1 MRTHVALPTR
11 CVACDDGT
19 VKPEPFYYDWGG
31 RRFQLC
37 RCSRCTH
44 QFVHPPLGPED
55 QAFLYSDSYFS
66 KDGDWVC
73 GIFGAAYVDAE
84 AALTAEAHEILDFLP
99 VSTGRLLDVGC
110 AGGVFLNEARRR
122 GFEAAGIELNQS
134 MAAHART
141 AYRLDVVSARIE
153 DVPFDQWSGAF
164 DVVTLL
170 DCLEHIPQ
178 PLAAMRKI
186 SRWLRPGGVVF
197 VRGPLMNSVFV
208 RAKEGLRRLL
218 RISKRLPGYP
228 LDANWF
234 NKRSLTTLLRLS
246 GFEPPRWIDEGVLFA
261 NLLARRRAE
270 FLELPLAV

>member
-1 MRTHVALPTR
+1 MRPTPPPR
-11 CVACDDGT
+11 CVACGHMR
-19 VKPEPFYYDWGG
+19 VKPEPFFYEWRG

-37 RCSRCTH
+37 RCTRCTH
-44 QFVHPPLGPED
+44 QFVNPSVTHDD
-55 QAFLYSDSYFS
+55 QALIYSDRYFT

-73 GIFGAAYVDAE
+73 GMFNASYADAVPQLVAE
-84 AALTAEAHEILDFLP
+84 AQEVLDLLP
-99 VSTGRLLDVGC
+99 VSSGKLLDVGC

-122 GFEAAGIELNQS
+122 GFEVAGIELNAS
-134 MAAHART
+134 MAAHARES
-141 AYRLDVVSARIE
+141 YRVDIVAARIE
-153 DVPFDQWSGAF
+153 DVPFDQWSGDF

-186 SRWLRPGGVVF
+186 SHWLRPGGVVL

-218 RISKRLPGYP
+218 RVSKRLPGYP

-246 GFEPPRWIDEGVLFA
+246 AFEPPRWIEEGVLFA

-270 FLELPLAV
+270 SLEFLLAV